1 MSFSDQAIEETVNF
15 VKSQTTGEGT
25 GHDWFHIQRV
35 WQMACYIHSQQG
47 EGDLFIVQ
55 MTALL
60 HDLAD
65 EKLGDEEAGLEKIA
79 YFLEGL
85 SQSKMEQILANV
97 QSISYHKQL
106 VQESLSVESQIV
118 QDADRL
124 DAMGAIGIARAF
136 TYGGSLGQAIW
147 DPASDP
153 RLQDDPSDLTP
164 TTINHFYQK
173 LLLLKDQM
181 NTEIG
186 QALAQDRHQFMLTY
200 LDQFYQELDRAEDL
214 EAPEAPD

>member
-1 MSFSDQAIEETVNF
+1 M
-15 VKSQTTGEGT
+15 
-25 GHDWFHIQRV
+25 
-35 WQMACYIHSQQG
+35 
-47 EGDLFIVQ
+47 
-55 MTALL
+55 
-60 HDLAD
+60 
-65 EKLGDEEAGLEKIA
+65 EKIA
-79 YFLEGL
+79 YFLEGLGL

-106 VQESLSVESQIV
+106 DQESLSVEEQIV

-136 TYGGSLGQAIW
+136 TYGGNLGQAIW

-153 RLQDDPSDLTP
+153 RLQDEPGDLAK

-181 NTEIG
+181 NTETG

-214 EAPEAPD
+214 ETPD

>member
-15 VKSQTTGEGT
+15 VKSQTFGEGT

-35 WQMACYIHSQQG
+35 WQTACYIHSQEG

-85 SQSKMEQILANV
+85 GLSQSKMEQILACV

-106 VQESLSVESQIV
+106 AQESLSVEEQIV

-136 TYGGSLGQAIW
+136 TYGGSLGQVIW

-153 RLQDDPSDLTP
+153 RLQDDSGDLAKA
-164 TTINHFYQK
+164 TINHFYQK

-181 NTEIG
+181 NTETG
-186 QALAQDRHQFMLTY
+186 QALARTAISLC
-200 LDQFYQELDRAEDL
+200 
-214 EAPEAPD
+214 